1 MKHLSVANV
10 VGLILGFAVS
20 TSWAFS
26 TLHSV
31 DWMRHKSSLLRLSN
45 DANGDTMTTDALIC
59 GGGPAGLLA
68 AIMLAQKFPNVCS
81 NWIF

>member
-1 MKHLSVANV
+1 
-10 VGLILGFAVS
+10 
-20 TSWAFS
+20 
-26 TLHSV
+26 
-31 DWMRHKSSLLRLSN
+31 MRHKSSLLRLSN